1 MDSGQVLKSEQDK
14 VFKKALIVG
23 LGKTGLSC
31 ARFLAQYGYEVAI
44 ADSREAPPALDA
56 LRDVVPNAAVFLGEF
71 DPKVFEMAE
80 TIILSPGVSPQETL
94 ISQAQARGI
103 PVIGDV
109 EVFARFVQAPVIGIT
124 GSNGKSTVTT
134 LTADLLEAAGYS
146 VGVGGNLGTPA
157 LDLLLEDKKDVYVLE
172 LSSFQLETTSSLNCA
187 AAVVLNISPDHIDRH
202 GSLAAYSEA
211 KERIFQGSGSVVI
224 NDDMPALDVD
234 LSNRK
239 IVRYGVSNNDV
250 TLGVRMQGDEEWIVD
265 GQNALL
271 PVSQIKLQG
280 RHNLSNVLA
289 ALSLLKCLGVS
300 LPSVV
305 EALKAFAGLPHRM
318 QFVASYDDV
327 TWINDSKGT
336 NVGATVAALSG
347 LAGNVIL
354 IAGGQSKGADFSP
367 LEKAVEKKAKAV
379 ILIGQDASQIEKAL
393 ESTVTVKQAQ
403 SMDEAVE
410 TASQMA
416 VGGDVVLLSP
426 ACASFDMFKDF
437 EDRGNAFI
445 KAVHALYSTKE
456 HA

>member
-31 ARFLAQYGYEVAI
+31 ARFLAQHGYEVAI

-94 ISQAQARGI
+94 IAQAQARGI